1 LLLRVPCCCARF
13 LQLALARGKPSVG
26 GYQQAPTYIGIRD
39 KFQRPVKKNYFVQYG
54 VWREFSTPLCFFL
67 DTIGRQT
74 GLSGGA
80 GALVSLER
88 PFMTSVV
95 AVHAFVLP
103 FLPPSDMPTNHLMF
117 LRWVHSVA
125 GIAWVGLLYFFN
137 LVNVPFLK
145 ELDAP
150 TKSKVFPALM
160 SRALWWFRWS
170 SVVTVLAGLGYW
182 MSATGSDA
190 RNAAAATGAA
200 ASPGAAFGSFFAIWT
215 VVFALIYALIMVAKI
230 NNGAMLGVGVAVLV
244 GAGSYLYLALNNHGW
259 ESNRLLAIG
268 IGGGLGWIMMMNVWG
283 IIWRINKKLIRW
295 HQEFAANGT
304 AIPAEAV
311 ALGRMAFLASRT
323 NFWLSF
329 PLLFLMGAASHWP
342 AFGR

>member
-1 LLLRVPCCCARF
+1 MTAVPAVA
-13 LQLALARGKPSVG
+13 AL
-26 GYQQAPTYIGIRD
+26 
-39 KFQRPVKKNYFVQYG
+39 
-54 VWREFSTPLCFFL
+54 
-67 DTIGRQT
+67 
-74 GLSGGA
+74 
-80 GALVSLER
+80 
-88 PFMTSVV
+88 
-95 AVHAFVLP
+95 VLP
-103 FLPPSDMPTNHLMF
+103 FLPPSDMPTNHLML
-117 LRWVHSVA
+117 LRWVHTVA

-170 SVVTVLAGLGYW
+170 SVVTVLAGIGYW
-182 MSATGSDA
+182 MSATGTDA
-190 RNAAAATGAA
+190 RNAAAVTGVAAT
-200 ASPGAAFGSFFAIWT
+200 PGAAFGSFFAIWT

-230 NNGAMLGVGVAVLV
+230 NNGAVLGVAVAVLV
-244 GAGSYLYLALNNHGW
+244 AAGAYFYLSVNNHGW
-259 ESNRLLAIG
+259 ESNRMLAIG
-268 IGGGLGWIMMMNVWG
+268 VGGGLGWIMMMNVWG

-295 HQEFAANGT
+295 HAAFAADGT
-304 AIPAEAV
+304 AIPAEA
-311 ALGRMAFLASRT
+311 AGLGRIAFLASRV

>member
-1 LLLRVPCCCARF
+1 MTAAF
-13 LQLALARGKPSVG
+13 LVNASA
-26 GYQQAPTYIGIRD
+26 
-39 KFQRPVKKNYFVQYG
+39 
-54 VWREFSTPLCFFL
+54 
-67 DTIGRQT
+67 
-74 GLSGGA
+74 
-80 GALVSLER
+80 
-88 PFMTSVV
+88 
-95 AVHAFVLP
+95 LP
-103 FLPPSDMPTNHLMF
+103 FLPPSDMPTNHLML
-117 LRWVHSVA
+117 LRWVHTVA

-160 SRALWWFRWS
+160 SRALSWFRWS
-170 SVVTVLAGLGYW
+170 SVVTVLAGIGYW

-190 RNAAAATGAA
+190 RNAAAVTGVAAT
-200 ASPGAAFGSFFAIWT
+200 PGAAFGSFFAIWT

-230 NNGAMLGVGVAVLV
+230 NNGAVLAVCVAVLV
-244 GAGSYLYLALNNHGW
+244 GAGAYFYLTLNNHGW
-259 ESNRLLAIG
+259 ESNRMLAIG
-268 IGGGLGWIMMMNVWG
+268 LGGGLGWIMMMNVWG
-283 IIWRINKKLIRW
+283 IIWRINKKLIGW
-295 HQEFAANGT
+295 HTAFAANGT
-304 AIPAEAV
+304 AIPAEAA

>member
-1 LLLRVPCCCARF
+1 MT
-13 LQLALARGKPSVG
+13 LALAG
-26 GYQQAPTYIGIRD
+26 QA
-39 KFQRPVKKNYFVQYG
+39 F
-54 VWREFSTPLCFFL
+54 
-67 DTIGRQT
+67 
-74 GLSGGA
+74 
-80 GALVSLER
+80 AL
-88 PFMTSVV
+88 PFM
-95 AVHAFVLP
+95 
-103 FLPPSDMPTNHLMF
+103 PPSDMASNHLML
-117 LRWVHSVA
+117 LRWVHFVA

-150 TKSKVFPALM
+150 TKSKVFPGLM

-170 SVVTVLAGLGYW
+170 SVITVLAGLGYW

-190 RNAAAATGAA
+190 RNAVASTGVPAT
-200 ASPGAAFGSFFAIWT
+200 PGAAFGSFFAIWT
-215 VVFALIYALIMVAKI
+215 VVFALIYALIMVAKV
-230 NNGAMLGVGVAVLV
+230 NNGAVLGVAVTVLV
-244 GAGSYLYLALNNHGW
+244 ALGAYLYLTVNNHGW
-259 ESNRLLAIG
+259 ESNRMLAIG

-304 AIPAEAV
+304 AIPAEAA

>member
-1 LLLRVPCCCARF
+1 MTASFVVP
-13 LQLALARGKPSVG
+13 ALA
-26 GYQQAPTYIGIRD
+26 
-39 KFQRPVKKNYFVQYG
+39 
-54 VWREFSTPLCFFL
+54 
-67 DTIGRQT
+67 
-74 GLSGGA
+74 
-80 GALVSLER
+80 
-88 PFMTSVV
+88 
-95 AVHAFVLP
+95 LP
-103 FLPPSDMPTNHLMF
+103 FLPPSDMPTNHFML
-117 LRWVHSVA
+117 LRWIHFIA
-125 GIAWVGLLYFFN
+125 GTCWVGLLYFFN

-145 ELDAP
+145 EMDAT

-160 SRALWWFRWS
+160 SRTLWWFRWS
-170 SVVTVLAGLGYW
+170 SVVTVLAGIWYW
-182 MSATGSDA
+182 MSITGTDA
-190 RNAAAATGAA
+190 RNASAFTGLA

-230 NNGAMLGVGVAVLV
+230 HNGAVLGVAVAALV
-244 GAGSYLYLALNNHGW
+244 TLGAYLYLTVNNHGW
-259 ESNRLLAIG
+259 ESNRMLAIG

-295 HQEFAANGT
+295 HQDFAANGT
-304 AIPAEAV
+304 AIPAEAA

>member
-1 LLLRVPCCCARF
+1 MTALSAVP
-13 LQLALARGKPSVG
+13 
-26 GYQQAPTYIGIRD
+26 
-39 KFQRPVKKNYFVQYG
+39 
-54 VWREFSTPLCFFL
+54 
-67 DTIGRQT
+67 
-74 GLSGGA
+74 
-80 GALVSLER
+80 VS
-88 PFMTSVV
+88 
-95 AVHAFVLP
+95 AFVLP
-103 FLPPSDMPTNHLMF
+103 FNFPSDADTNILML
-117 LRWVHSVA
+117 LRWVHFAA
-125 GIAWVGLLYFFN
+125 GITWVGLLYFFN
-137 LVNVPFLK
+137 LVNIPFLK
-145 ELDAP
+145 DLDAA
-150 TKSKVFPALM
+150 TKSKVFPGLM

-170 SVVTVLAGLGYW
+170 SVVTVLAGIWYW
-182 MSATGSDA
+182 MSITGTDA
-190 RNAAAATGAA
+190 RNGAAFTGVA

-230 NNGAMLGVGVAVLV
+230 KNGAVLGVIVAALVMV
-244 GAGSYLYLALNNHGW
+244 GAYLYLTVNNHGW
-259 ESNRLLAIG
+259 ESNRMLAIG

-295 HQEFAANGT
+295 NQESAANGT

>member
-1 LLLRVPCCCARF
+1 MTAAFAVPG
-13 LQLALARGKPSVG
+13 LV
-26 GYQQAPTYIGIRD
+26 
-39 KFQRPVKKNYFVQYG
+39 
-54 VWREFSTPLCFFL
+54 
-67 DTIGRQT
+67 
-74 GLSGGA
+74 LSG
-80 GALVSLER
+80 
-88 PFMTSVV
+88 
-95 AVHAFVLP
+95 FVLP
-103 FLPPSDMPTNHLMF
+103 FLPPSDMPTNNLMF
-117 LRWVHSVA
+117 LRWVHLVA

-182 MSATGSDA
+182 MSATGTDA
-190 RNAAAATGAA
+190 RNAAAVTGVAVT
-200 ASPGAAFGSFFAIWT
+200 PGAAFGSFFAIWT

-230 NNGAMLGVGVAVLV
+230 NSGAVLGVCVTVLV
-244 GAGSYLYLALNNHGW
+244 GAGAYLYLSLNNHGW
-259 ESNRLLAIG
+259 ESNRMLAIG

-295 HQEFAANGT
+295 HSEFAANGT
-304 AIPAEAV
+304 AIPVDAA